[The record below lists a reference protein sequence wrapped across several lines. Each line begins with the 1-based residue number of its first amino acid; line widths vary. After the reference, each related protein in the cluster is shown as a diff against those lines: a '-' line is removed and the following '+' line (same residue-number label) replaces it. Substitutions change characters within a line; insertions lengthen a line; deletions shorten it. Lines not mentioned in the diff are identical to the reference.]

1 MRQRLLTY
9 LTVVFTL
16 LLPVVGALWARSY
29 LHSETFYR
37 VGHGGAIMLNCVQGE
52 LALWFGPAR
61 DPGPI
66 RYGHE
71 SSEDAYSMTASEA
84 LAFDRTAQQHW
95 AGGFGYAVSFGLMP
109 REYGAVRVVIVPL
122 WALTLIAAAF
132 PLRILLR
139 HVKRNQAQVEAE
151 AACCRRCGAQLAAGE
166 TRCQACSFPAFI
178 RRGIVA

>member
-1 MRQRLLTY
+1 LTY

-16 LLPVVGALWARSY
+16 LLPVFGAMWARSY
-29 LHSETFYR
+29 LHAETFYR
-37 VGHGGAIMLNCVQGE
+37 VGQGRAIMLNCVQGE

-61 DPGPI
+61 DVGPI

-71 SSEDAYSMTASEA
+71 SSEDGYSMTAA
-84 LAFDRTAQQHW
+84 DTLAFDRTARQHW
-95 AGGFGYAVSFGLMP
+95 LGGFGYAESYGMMP
-109 REYGAVRVVIVPL
+109 PDLGPVRVFVLPL
-122 WALTLIAAAF
+122 WTLTLFAAVF

-151 AACCRRCGAQLAAGE
+151 AACCRRCGAQLAVGE